1 MARGLS
7 NIYMRLLLKHPF
19 LLFFVLGVGG
29 LLAWKVWRS
38 NPEKAPIAERDTPPN
53 LSIIVTRLPGTDL
66 LHLFVQNLDPAKGSL
81 ISQEV
86 FTLQRVGN
94 GATIAHY
101 TSSSPDFLSPAAV
114 SQKRSDGTTLLPEE
128 QTALQTWMREQ
139 LETRLRQLDTAL
151 QARTTLGVFVA
162 LRMVH
167 EGQEK
172 HQGKAPNIRPW
183 VFIPSQQTP
192 SNTPSSAGTPL
203 NLQLQLALDSTA
215 YENLETFAKRLHNEF
230 QQRSSSAK

>member
-1 MARGLS
+1 MA
-7 NIYMRLLLKHPF
+7 LKHPF
-19 LLFFVLGVGG
+19 LLLFVFGVGG
-29 LLAWKVWRS
+29 LLAWKIWPAKPDHKPPPVL
-38 NPEKAPIAERDTPPN
+38 NTPPN
-53 LSIIVTRLPGTDL
+53 LAILATRQSGTDL
-66 LHLFVQNLDPAKGSL
+66 LHLFVQNLDPANGSL

-101 TSSSPDFLSPAAV
+101 TSSSPYFLSPAAV
-114 SQKRSDGTTLLPEE
+114 SQKRADGTTLSPEE
-128 QTALQTWMREQ
+128 QTAMQTWMREQ

-151 QARTTLGVFVA
+151 QSRTKVGVFVA

-172 HQGKAPNIRPW
+172 HLGKAPEIRPW
-183 VFIPSQQTP
+183 VFLPAQQTP
-192 SNTPSSAGTPL
+192 HNDSSGNAAPL
-203 NLQLQLALDSTA
+203 NLQLRLALDHTA

-230 QQRSSSAK
+230 QRRSSSAK